1 MRLVMATMLLMLVIV
16 CATARRNAALPTVAL
31 ERTPSAGLQPQIAV
45 DAAGAVHAVYFT
57 GDPARGTLEYVVSRD
72 GGAHFSAPL
81 AVNQH
86 ADAMAVGNMRGAH
99 LALGPRGQVNVA
111 WPMGK
116 SMWFAQLPS
125 GGTAFTP
132 ERDLALGLG
141 LDGGALAADGRG
153 DIEVFWHGQ
162 PPNGKNEDT
171 REVWVS
177 RSVDGG
183 LRFAPAHPVWQQ
195 AGVCACCGMAAAAG
209 AGGDFFLI
217 YRAER
222 AQVHRDLY
230 LLHSADRGQTFTGT
244 DFAPWNV
251 GICVMS
257 TAQLT
262 KTSHGLYA
270 AWEQENQVLWA
281 QVAADGTLGP
291 AHAAPGTPG
300 LPGGNRK
307 YPVVA
312 VNRQGQVLMA
322 WTEGMAWKKGG
333 RVAWQLYT
341 ADGTPLGAAGS
352 ATGVPAWS
360 LVAAFAHPDG
370 SFTVMY

>member
-1 MRLVMATMLLMLVIV
+1 MRLPLAILMLVV
-16 CATARRNAALPTVAL
+16 AVAAAPPLPQVTL
-31 ERTPSAGLQPQIAV
+31 ERTPGGGLQPQVAV
-45 DAAGAVHAVYFT
+45 DRGGTVHLIYFT
-57 GDPARGTLEYVVSRD
+57 GDPAQGRIEYAVSHD
-72 GGAHFSAPL
+72 EGAHFSAPL

-86 ADAMAVGNMRGAH
+86 PDAMAVGNMRGAH

-111 WPMGK
+111 WPFGK
-116 SMWFAQLPS
+116 SMWLTQLAPGGQAFA
-125 GGTAFTP
+125 P
-132 ERDLALGLG
+132 ERDLALGLS

-162 PPNGKNEDT
+162 PPNGKNEDA
-171 REVWVS
+171 REVWVA

-183 LRFAPAHPVWQQ
+183 RRFAPAHPVWDH
-195 AGVCACCGMAAAAG
+195 AGVCSCCGMAAAAT
-209 AGGDFFLI
+209 ANGDFYLI

-230 LLHSADRGQTFTGT
+230 LLHSADRGQTFTGA

-262 KTSHGLYA
+262 ATSHGLYA

-281 QVAADGTLGP
+281 QVAGDGTLGP
-291 AHAAPGTPG
+291 AHAAPGTPA

-312 VNRQGQVLMA
+312 VNSQGQVLLA
-322 WTEGMAWKKGG
+322 WTEGMAWKRGG
-333 RVAWQLYT
+333 RLAWQLYT
-341 ADGTPLGAAGS
+341 AAGAPLGPPGA